1 MGYYE
6 ETLEVLEEVG
16 IEHLA
21 GRLLTTLSGGEKS
34 LALIAKALMQK
45 PRVMLLDEPTANLDL
60 SNRVRMP
67 SMLKGLSR
75 DKKPTAVFTTH
86 DPSEALAI
94 ADDTIILSKGRVVF
108 HGKAEEISEDLLE
121 KVYGVKVEIVN
132 HRGRR

>member
-34 LALIAKALMQK
+34 LALMARALMRK

-60 SNRVRMP
+60 SNRVRVP

-75 DKKPTAVFTTH
+75 DKKLTVVFTTTH
-86 DPSEALAI
+86 DPSEAPAI
-94 ADDTIILSKGRVVF
+94 ADDIVILSKGRVVF

-121 KVYGVKVEIVN
+121 KATALK
-132 HRGRR
+132 